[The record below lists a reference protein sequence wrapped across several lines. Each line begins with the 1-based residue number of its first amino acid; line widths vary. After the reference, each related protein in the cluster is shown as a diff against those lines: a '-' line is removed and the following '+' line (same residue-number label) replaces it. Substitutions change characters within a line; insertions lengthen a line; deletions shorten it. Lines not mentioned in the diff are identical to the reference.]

1 LFKDDHKEENLMS
14 IIKNI
19 EKELKEA
26 RSEELKKAVDEL
38 RKLGDELE
46 ACDPHFFEEE
56 KFEQMIKEVRRIV
69 KRGPKIQL

>member
-1 LFKDDHKEENLMS
+1 MFKDDHKEENLMS

-46 ACDPHFFEEE
+46 ECDPHFFEEE